1 MYREVTSYLNNNV
14 NKKEDMASHKVR
26 SWMVLMSV
34 VFIFM
39 LNSEVRSGLANT
51 TINCMG
57 AAIPGEKT
65 TLSCEITGTVGGG
78 IQWLRP
84 NNGTTERFID
94 CSIANDECGQK
105 PGYSIVIDPATQK
118 HTFTIDSFNTTF
130 DAGNWTCRDANYG
143 LGQTTC
149 TKEVATYA
157 AGTSGS
163 PVSPIMSSIILVTVV
178 TAAELVIGFLP
189 TFL

>member
-1 MYREVTSYLNNNV
+1 
-14 NKKEDMASHKVR
+14 MASHKVG

-39 LNSEVRSGLANT
+39 LNSEVCSGLANT

-57 AAIPGEKT
+57 AAFPGEKT
-65 TLSCEITGTVGGG
+65 TLSCEITGTVAGG
-78 IQWLRP
+78 IRWFRP
-84 NNGTTERFID
+84 NNGTKESFIV
-94 CSIANDECGQK
+94 CSIAHDECGQK
-105 PGYSIVIDPATQK
+105 PGYSIVIDTATQK
-118 HTFTIDSFNTTF
+118 LTLTIDSFNITF
-130 DAGNWTCRDANYG
+130 DAGNWTCIDGWNG

-149 TKEVATYA
+149 TKEVATSA
-157 AGTSGS
+157 AGS

>member
-1 MYREVTSYLNNNV
+1 
-14 NKKEDMASHKVR
+14 MASHKVR

-39 LNSEVRSGLANT
+39 LNSEVCSGQANT

-78 IQWLRP
+78 IQWFRP
-84 NNGTTERFID
+84 NNGTQKMIIF
-94 CSIANDECGQK
+94 CSAANDDCQPK

-118 HTFTIDSFNTTF
+118 HTVTIDSFNITF
-130 DAGNWTCRDANYG
+130 DAGNWTCRDGKYG

-149 TKEVATYA
+149 TKEVATSA
-157 AGTSGS
+157 AGS